1 MAKFRYRMQSILGIK
16 EKLESQAKEEYAF
29 AKAALDEENA
39 KLDHLYERKAG
50 YEKQAAEHLQGTLN
64 VQDIADNKTA
74 ILRMDEFI
82 AEQKKQVRL
91 AEEKVN
97 RAQDK
102 LQVAMQER
110 KMHEKLKEYAF
121 EEFLEE
127 VKKQESKEVDELVSY
142 TYGQRIAEAKKQDAD
157 ISGR

>member
-16 EKLESQAKEEYAF
+16 EKLENQAKEEFAF

-39 KLDHLYERKAG
+39 KLEHLYERKAG
-50 YEKQAAEHLQGTLN
+50 YEREAAELLQGTLN

-74 ILRMDEFI
+74 ILRMDEYI
-82 AEQKKQVRL
+82 VEQKKQVRL
-91 AEEKVN
+91 AEEKVEKARN
-97 RAQDK
+97 K

-121 EEFLEE
+121 DEFLNEI
-127 VKKQESKEVDELVSY
+127 KKQEGKEVDELVSY
-142 TYGQRIAEAKKQDAD
+142 TYGQRIAEAKNQDAGTD
-157 ISGR
+157 G